1 MNKIPE
7 ERGFGSG
14 LYKLFFSNT
23 KVIYRFFGSLYYVL
37 VHTYTF
43 ILKYLVIP
51 AERRSVTVCA
61 SSLQCLFNICMVWS
75 KTFCHCV
82 SNLFMF
88 ILQMILSQ
96 RLILTFL
103 ACLRASFRNLI
114 PLGTC
119 KSKKVHVKLRK
130 YM

>member
-14 LYKLFFSNT
+14 LYRLFFSNT

-61 SSLQCLFNICMVWS
+61 SSLQMSIQHLHGMVKDFLS
-75 KTFCHCV
+75 LRFKSIYVYSTNDIV
-82 SNLFMF
+82 TTSNSYISRM
-88 ILQMILSQ
+88 SP
-96 RLILTFL
+96 
-103 ACLRASFRNLI
+103 SFRNLI
-114 PLGTC
+114 PRGTC
-119 KSKKVHVKLRK
+119 KIKKVHVKLK
-130 YM
+130 